1 MTPLSLLVVLAASL
15 NALEVNVHLP
25 TGRAS
30 KPLDG
35 RLLVLFS
42 TDASTEP
49 RFQISDTP
57 KTQLVFGADVDQFR
71 SGSSH
76 TVSSEAFGYPI
87 KRLSGIQPGEYTVQ
101 VLFDLYETFHR
112 ADGHTLKLPTD
123 RGEGRQ
129 WNRAP
134 GNLYSKPVK
143 LTITRGANIQL
154 NLTEEIP
161 PIPQP
166 KDTKYIRHFRIQSE
180 LLTKFWGKPVY
191 LGANILLPHGFE
203 EHPNAKYPL
212 MLFHGHFPADF
223 SGFRP
228 EPPDD
233 TLKPDYSE
241 RFKISGYNRIVEQE
255 AHAFYKQW
263 TGSNLPR
270 FLAVEV
276 QHANQFYDDSYA
288 VNSANLGPYGDAIM
302 KELLPAIEKQFRGIG
317 QGWARFT
324 YGGSTGG
331 WEALAAQI
339 FYPTEFN
346 GAFGACPDPI
356 DFRAYTTVNL
366 YEDANAYYTV
376 GPHQR
381 IPRPG
386 KRDWR
391 GHVSA
396 TVETLNQFELAL
408 GSKTRSGQQFD
419 IWEAVYSPVGPDG
432 YPKRIWNKETGEID
446 KQVAVYWRENYDL
459 RHILA
464 RDWPKLGKQLEGKL
478 HIYCGDMDNYY
489 LNNAVYLME
498 DFLKTT
504 TNPAY
509 GGEVKYGDRFEHC
522 WNGDPNLPNHI
533 TRLRYHTMYLDR
545 ILKRIEA
552 NHPPGAD
559 LKSWRY

>member
-1 MTPLSLLVVLAASL
+1 MLLPLLVVFAA
-15 NALEVNVHLP
+15 ALSAVEVHVQLP
-25 TGRAS
+25 AGRAAR
-30 KPLDG
+30 PLDG

-42 TDASTEP
+42 TDASAEP
-49 RFQISDTP
+49 RFQVSDSP
-57 KTQLVFGADVDQFR
+57 KTQMVFGADVDEFR
-71 SGSSH
+71 PGSVH
-76 TVSSEAFGYPI
+76 TLGSEAFGYPVQ
-87 KRLSGIQPGEYTVQ
+87 RLSSLPPGEYTVQ
-101 VLFDLYETFHR
+101 VLLDLYESFER
-112 ADGHTLKLPTD
+112 ADGHKVKLPTD

-143 LTITRGANIQL
+143 INVKADTTVQL
-154 NLTEEIP
+154 QLTEEIAQ
-161 PIPQP
+161 IPQP
-166 KDTKYIRHFRIQSE
+166 KDTKYIRHLRIQSDR
-180 LLTKFWGKPVY
+180 LTRFWGKPVY
-191 LGANILLPHGFE
+191 LGANILVPEGFDD
-203 EHPNAKYPL
+203 HPNSKYPL
-212 MLFHGHFPADF
+212 MLYHGHFPVDF

-228 EPPDD
+228 EPPND

-241 RFKISGYNRIVEQE
+241 RFKVSGYNRIVEQE
-255 AHAFYKQW
+255 AHAFYTQW
-263 TGSNLPR
+263 TAAKFPR

-302 KELLPAIEKQFRGIG
+302 YELLPAIEAKFRGIG

-339 FYPTEFN
+339 FYPSEFN

-356 DFRAYTTVNL
+356 DFRAYTTVNI
-366 YEDANAYYTV
+366 YEDRNAYFIE

-381 IPRPG
+381 LPRPG
-386 KRDWR
+386 KRDWL
-391 GHVSA
+391 GHISA
-396 TVETLNQFELAL
+396 TVQSMNQMELAL

-432 YPKRIWNKETGEID
+432 YPKRIWDKEKGVID
-446 KQVAVYWRENYDL
+446 KEVASYWREHYDL
-459 RHILA
+459 RHILQ

-504 TNPAY
+504 SNPAY
-509 GGEVKYGDRFEHC
+509 GGEVKYGDRAEHC
-522 WNGDPNLPNHI
+522 WNGDPNQPNHI
-533 TRLRYHTMYLDR
+533 SRLRYHTMYLDR

-559 LKSWRY
+559 LQSWRY